1 MGVNIFDHTSIS
13 QMPSIISKKEESLVN
28 TYATSTKVSKTH
40 LGLVNAAHRAE
51 GDFGIV
57 NYING
62 VPVSIQLPT
71 NDYSQNHNLGNTWK
85 ENMQKRNNKL

>member
-1 MGVNIFDHTSIS
+1 
-13 QMPSIISKKEESLVN
+13 MPSIISKKESLVN

-40 LGLVNAAHRAE
+40 LGSTVGARQE

-57 NYING
+57 NYVNG
-62 VPVSIQLPT
+62 IPVSIQLPT
-71 NDYSQNHNLGNTWK
+71 NKDHSHFGNSWK